1 MSNAPL
7 HKNPV
12 VATGLQT
19 MRFGRGFAK
28 MVLDKTGDDLF
39 FSIPHPGANHAAWVI
54 GHLATTDDFILTTM
68 TGVKSGLPEGWGKLF
83 GGGSTVEP
91 NPKKN
96 PSRTE
101 LMAAFDERRAALE
114 KWYTSIPDDQLHTPV
129 EGNIAMFLPTR
140 SALGGACGFH
150 DGFHA
155 AQISAAR
162 RASGLPPMF

>member
-7 HKNPV
+7 HHNPV
-12 VATGLQT
+12 IATGLQT

-28 MVLDKTGDDLF
+28 MVLDKTDDDLF
-39 FSIPHPGANHAAWVI
+39 FSIPYHGANHAAWVV
-54 GHLATTDDFILTTM
+54 GHLATTDEFILTTM
-68 TGVKSGLPEGWGKLF
+68 TGAKSVLPEGWGKLF
-83 GGGSTVEP
+83 GGGSTCEAGS
-91 NPKKN
+91 KKY
-96 PSRTE
+96 PSRKE
-101 LMAAFDERRAALE
+101 LMTAFDERRAAIE
-114 KWYTSIPDDQLHTPV
+114 KWYTSLPDDQLHMPV
-129 EGNIAMFLPTR
+129 EGEIAMFLPTR